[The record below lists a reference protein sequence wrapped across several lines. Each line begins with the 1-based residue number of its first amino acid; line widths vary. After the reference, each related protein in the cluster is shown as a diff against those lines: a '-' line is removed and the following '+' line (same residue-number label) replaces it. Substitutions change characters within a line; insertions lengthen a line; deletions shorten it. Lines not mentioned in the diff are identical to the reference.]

1 MNFYLLLFRNPDI
14 ISEQTFYAPIMTDER
29 ITAYLL
35 QELTEQESEQFEEQC
50 FAQDEWPDQLD
61 AAEQE
66 LIDAYL
72 RNELTSDRKR
82 RFQERYLTTDAR
94 KARVLAAGTLHET
107 VCPVQRKSVWPEWL
121 QAFFQR
127 PLVPQTTIAALV
139 LAAIVIIILVPRSPR
154 TFTQIELAVSSS
166 DRATGVQSEK
176 VSLPLSTEALQIRLK
191 LPEPST
197 DTAGYSV
204 QWEDAYG
211 QVRELKVDSQD
222 AQSVVVSIP
231 ANQLTP
237 GKYLLR
243 LFKKGD
249 VIGNYLF
256 TAEALNR

>member
-1 MNFYLLLFRNPDI
+1 
-14 ISEQTFYAPIMTDER
+14 MTDEH

-35 QELTEQESEQFEEQC
+35 EELTEQESEQFEEQC
-50 FAQDEWPDQLD
+50 FSQDEWPDQLD
-61 AAEQE
+61 AAEQD

-94 KARVLAAGTLHET
+94 KARVLAASTLYQT
-107 VCPVQRKSVWPEWL
+107 LCPVQKQSIWPEWL
-121 QAFFQR
+121 RAFVQR
-127 PLVPQTTIAALV
+127 PLVPQTTIAILV
-139 LAAIVIIILVPRSPR
+139 LVAVVIVILVPRSPR
-154 TFTQIELAVSSS
+154 TFTQIELAMSTS

-176 VSLPLSTEALQIRLK
+176 VSLPLSTEALQIHLK
-191 LPEPST
+191 LPEPSA

-204 QWEDAYG
+204 QWQDTYS
-211 QVRELKVDSQD
+211 QVRELKIDSQD
-222 AQSVVVSIP
+222 AQSLVVTIP

-237 GKYLLR
+237 GQYLLR

-249 VIGNYLF
+249 VIGNYFF